1 MDIPKDGST
10 IQSLKIGIALID
22 IMMAHGK
29 PMRFNEIQDASGM
42 TKSNLYKYMNTL
54 TQLELL
60 MRENSTGLYHFGP
73 KLIQYGAAAIGNQD
87 TIEVITP
94 YLQKISEHT
103 NCSVLFAVA
112 TTNGPVIAKIWQP
125 SQSLNIGAQIGTLL
139 PINSSSGKIFNV
151 FHNKAV
157 TENWRL
163 AANPAMAAG
172 DEEFKNIMKNKIAFA
187 SEPLVASISSVSIP
201 ILNYSQELVGTLT
214 MVGFTPDIP
223 KDIHDPISRYLLAIQ
238 KEVSKAFGYS
248 A

>member
-10 IQSLKIGIALID
+10 IQSLKIGIAIID

-29 PMRFNEIQDASGM
+29 PMRFNEIQDASQM

-112 TTNGPVIAKIWQP
+112 TTNGPIIAKIWQP
-125 SQSLNIGAQIGTLL
+125 GQSLNIGAQIGTLL

-163 AANPAMAAG
+163 AASPAMVFG
-172 DEEFKNIMKNKIAFA
+172 DEEFKDIMETKIAFA

-201 ILNYSQELVGTLT
+201 ILDYSQELVGTLT

-223 KDIHDPISRYLLAIQ
+223 KDIQDPISRYLLAVQ